1 MKVKITIWLLVF
13 FFGTNGALWAQSN
26 SIKIDGSYIKLLLD
40 KRTSDKDQKKVL
52 EKFNMN
58 RISLDSL
65 WNFQSLGVYNKE
77 GWKVK
82 RVGKNQI
89 TVYKPVVDLSG
100 QLKESSLV
108 SLYQDFQARLQQ
120 QTEAN
125 FGYNLFW
132 KIQSV
137 KTKNEITTFYLPGHT
152 DSHEVF
158 LSGTFNEWSTLKTPM
173 IPTDSGW
180 VVSLKL
186 KPGKHVYKFIVNGHW
201 LEDPNNNNKEFDY
214 EGGSNSVYYVT
225 NKIFELK
232 GYEYA
237 KKVVL
242 TGSFINW
249 EEERLPMKKT
259 KAGWIIS
266 VYLKEGTHLY
276 KFIVD
281 KNWITDPTNKLTR
294 IDRDG
299 HVNSVFALGD
309 TLTFQLKGF
318 EQAKRVFVAGN
329 FNNWND
335 GELPLVKT
343 NGVWTYHLI
352 AAPGNYHYKFI
363 VDGNWIRDPHNQ
375 LIAEEGGEQNSLK
388 VFKPNHT
395 FFLPKDKARNDAKV
409 AGNFNGWNGYT
420 MQKTPDGYKLDL
432 FIGNKK
438 CIYKFIVDGEWIL
451 DPSNS
456 LWEQNEYG
464 NGNSVVWIQ

>member
-1 MKVKITIWLLVF
+1 MRIYSIIWIIALNFLLNSNVF
-13 FFGTNGALWAQSN
+13 AQSN
-26 SIKIDGSYIKLLLD
+26 AIKIDGSYIKLLLD
-40 KRTSDKDQKKVL
+40 KRTSEKDQKKIL

-58 RISLDSL
+58 RVSLDSL

-120 QTEAN
+120 QTDAT
-125 FGYNLFW
+125 FGYNLFGR
-132 KIQSV
+132 IQSV

-173 IPTDSGW
+173 VPTDSGW
-180 VVSLKL
+180 IVSLKL
-186 KPGKHVYKFIVNGHW
+186 KPGKHVYKYIVNGHW
-201 LEDPNNNNKEFDY
+201 LEDPNNNIKEFDY
-214 EGGSNSVYYVT
+214 EGGSNSVYYVV
-225 NKIFELK
+225 NKRFDLK
-232 GYEYA
+232 GYETARRVY
-237 KKVVL
+237 L

-249 EEERLPMKKT
+249 EEDKLPMQKT
-259 KAGWIIS
+259 KSGWAIA

-281 KNWITDPTNKLTR
+281 KNWIIDPTNKFTQA
-294 IDRDG
+294 DKDG
-299 HVNSVFALGD
+299 HVNSVFAMGD
-309 TLTFQLKGF
+309 TLTFELRGF
-318 EQAKRVFVAGN
+318 NQAKRVFVAGN
-329 FNNWND
+329 FNNWKD
-335 GELPLVKT
+335 GELPMIKK
-343 NGVWTYHLI
+343 NGVWTYQLI

-363 VDGNWIRDPHNQ
+363 VDGNWIRDPNNP

-395 FFLPKDKARNDAKV
+395 FFLSKEKAKHEAKV

-420 MQKTPDGYKLDL
+420 MVKTADGYKLDL
-432 FIGNKK
+432 FIPNKK
-438 CIYKFIVDGEWIL
+438 CIYKFIADGNWIL
-451 DPSNS
+451 DPANQ